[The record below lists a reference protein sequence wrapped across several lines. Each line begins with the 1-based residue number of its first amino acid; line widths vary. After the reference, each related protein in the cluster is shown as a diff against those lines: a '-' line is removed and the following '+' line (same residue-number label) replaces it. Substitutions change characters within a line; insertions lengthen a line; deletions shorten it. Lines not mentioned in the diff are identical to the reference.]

1 MRKFHSEP
9 ASAGYTFKRTLK
21 KTGRYKI
28 VCTLHEEMTHDDHR
42 APLGL
47 AAMPSGA
54 AGTFAAVARLTA
66 CPSCDSPYLQPMR
79 CEVQDD
85 DSVQVELRCT
95 DCMTVLQVPFTR
107 EEMEELDRSEAA
119 CREQIVAE
127 YERTV
132 SESMEAL
139 AAVLVP
145 ALEQDL
151 LGADDFAPPP
161 RERRVR

>member
-1 MRKFHSEP
+1 
-9 ASAGYTFKRTLK
+9 
-21 KTGRYKI
+21 
-28 VCTLHEEMTHDDHR
+28 
-42 APLGL
+42 
-47 AAMPSGA
+47 MPSGA

-95 DCMTVLQVPFTR
+95 DCMTVLQVPYTR

-151 LGADDFAPPP
+151 VGADDFAPPP